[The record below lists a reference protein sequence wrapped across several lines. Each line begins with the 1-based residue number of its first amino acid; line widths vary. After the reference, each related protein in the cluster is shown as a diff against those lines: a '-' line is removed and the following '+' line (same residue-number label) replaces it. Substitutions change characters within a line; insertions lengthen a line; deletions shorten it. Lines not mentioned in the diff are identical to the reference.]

1 MSSHQDIADS
11 VHLVGSIGLLTVEDV
26 FRICGTTLGR
36 RLKRIPDGEVGGRR
50 HWISWQ
56 LPLLRSMSFFCNSD
70 PSQGR
75 FSRMRLVEG
84 TKPSDIV
91 FGELGYA
98 REARASYLDFLE
110 ARRRGEISP
119 GVRFMVALP
128 TPLAVIRAF
137 TEPETLKVVE
147 EPYTLAMIE
156 EVARIC
162 RGIPHQDLSLQ
173 WDVCIEMVIWDGSS
187 EHWRWPTGGDG
198 KADII
203 ARLKRLAAAVPPDVE
218 LGFHLC
224 YGDLDAK
231 HFFDPRDAAPM
242 VELANRLSQAVER
255 PIHWIHMPVPIAR
268 SDDAYFAPFD
278 ALKLHDETELYLGVV
293 HLQDGAEGLKK
304 RSNAARAHVERF
316 GIATE
321 CGFARIRTP
330 QLVEDLIRL
339 HAQCS
344 HEP

>member
-1 MSSHQDIADS
+1 MNSDRDIADS
-11 VHLVGSIGLLTVEDV
+11 VHLVGSIGLPTVEDV

-56 LPLLRSMSFFCNSD
+56 LPLLRSMSFLCNAD
-70 PSQGR
+70 PAQGR

-84 TKPSDIV
+84 TKSNDIS

-128 TPLAVIRAF
+128 TPFAVINAF
-137 TEPETLKVVE
+137 TEPETLKQVE

-156 EVARIC
+156 EVARLG
-162 RGIPHQDLSLQ
+162 RAIPHRDLSLQ

-187 EHWRWPTGGDG
+187 EHWRWPMGGDG
-198 KADII
+198 KLDIV
-203 ARLKRLAAAVPPDVE
+203 ARLSRLAASVPPDVE

-231 HFFDPRDAAPM
+231 HFFDPRDAGAM
-242 VELANRLSQAVER
+242 VDLANRLAQAVER
-255 PIHWIHMPVPIAR
+255 PIQWIHMPVPIAR
-268 SDDAYFAPFD
+268 SDDAFFAPFD
-278 ALKLHDETELYLGVV
+278 SLKLHVETELYLGVV
-293 HLQDGAEGLKK
+293 HPQDGLEGLRK
-304 RSNAARAHVERF
+304 RSKAAHAHVERF

-321 CGFARIRTP
+321 CGFARVRTP
-330 QLVEDLIRL
+330 PLVEDLIRL
-339 HAQCS
+339 HAEGS
-344 HEP
+344 RAP

>member
-1 MSSHQDIADS
+1 MNSHRDVADS

-50 HWISWQ
+50 QWVSWQ
-56 LPLLRSMSFFCNSD
+56 MPLLRSMPFLRNSD
-70 PSQGR
+70 PSQL
-75 FSRMRLVEG
+75 FSRMRLAEG
-84 TKPSDIV
+84 TQPSDIV

-110 ARRRGEISP
+110 ARRRGEVSP
-119 GVRFMVALP
+119 GVRFMVAMP
-128 TPLAVIRAF
+128 TPFAVVRAF
-137 TEPETLKVVE
+137 IEPEAVKHIE

-162 RGIPHQDLSLQ
+162 RAIPHQDLALQ
-173 WDVCIEMVIWDGSS
+173 WDVCSEMVIWDGSS
-187 EHWRWPTGGDG
+187 ERWRWPGGGDG

-203 ARLKRLAAAVPPDVE
+203 ARLKRLAAAVPSDVE

-231 HFFDPRDAAPM
+231 HFFEPRDAAPM
-242 VELANRLSQAVER
+242 VELANRLSQAVDR
-255 PIHWIHMPVPIAR
+255 PINWIHMPVPIAR

-278 ALKLHDETELYLGVV
+278 TLKLHDETELYLGLV
-293 HLQDGAEGLKK
+293 HLQDGAVGLKK
-304 RSNAARAHVERF
+304 RSDAARAHVKRF

-321 CGFARIRTP
+321 CGIARVRTP

-344 HEP
+344 QEP